1 MTNVSVRKDLWT
13 NKENALF
20 RVIQLISPLL
30 ITLLIVNNNVS
41 IAMKMFVINAIT
53 ATIWKVVVNVNYAI
67 LCVLLV
73 LIQVRNVQL
82 VNLSIR
88 NPWNKLPVRHVIT
101 TTSR

>member
-41 IAMKMFVINAIT
+41 IAMKMFVINAIK
-53 ATIWKVVVNVNYAI
+53 ATIWKVVFVNYAI
-67 LCVLLV
+67 LCVMLV

-88 NPWNKLPVRHVIT
+88 NGWNKLPVRLVIT
-101 TTSR
+101 TTNR